1 MEPVS
6 DQTRIAVW
14 HALCDLERN
23 VRYYGAL
30 ADRFQRRQRWLRF
43 AILTSILVE
52 AGVVYFAMTNPWA
65 SYLALALGAL
75 VVALT
80 VWDALSNY
88 PENAAILRVTGFIC
102 NDLSRETEALWRSIE
117 AYGITTQDA
126 EARLQSLLDRWA
138 KATQQVRTETDHRL
152 NRQTTAD
159 ANKEIANRYAL

>member
-30 ADRFQRRQRWLRF
+30 ADRFQKRQRWLRF
-43 AILTSILVE
+43 AILTSVAAE
-52 AGVVYFAMTNPWA
+52 AGVVYLAMTNPWA
-65 SYLALALGAL
+65 SYIVVALGAL

-88 PENAAILRVTGFIC
+88 PDDAAILRVTAFIC
-102 NDLSRETEALWRSIE
+102 SDLMQETDLLWRSIE
-117 AYGITTQDA
+117 SYRITTPDA
-126 EARLQSLLDRWA
+126 EARLQSITERWA
-138 KATQQVRTETDHRL
+138 RATQQVRSPVDHRL
-152 NRQTTAD
+152 NRQTAAA
-159 ANKEIANRYAL
+159 ANREVANRYAV

>member
-30 ADRFQRRQRWLRF
+30 ADRFQKRQRWLRF
-43 AILTSILVE
+43 AILTSVAAE
-52 AGVVYFAMTNPWA
+52 AGVVYLAMTNPWA
-65 SYLALALGAL
+65 SYIVVALGAL